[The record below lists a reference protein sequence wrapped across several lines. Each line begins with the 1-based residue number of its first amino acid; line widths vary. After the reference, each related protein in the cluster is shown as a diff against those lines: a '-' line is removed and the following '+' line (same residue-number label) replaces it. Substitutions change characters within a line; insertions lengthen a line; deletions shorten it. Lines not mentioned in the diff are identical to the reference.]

1 LASDANWIDRIKQ
14 KVTLAE
20 QSLLEADKAH
30 LAKQEAQATEFE
42 QQALGTMQELLHW
55 FDDDTKVSELTQDQ
69 LLEIWNLTLRNPS
82 FVSVRLPSELERW
95 PTGDRQAWESIW
107 RKIRSLP
114 N

>member
-1 LASDANWIDRIKQ
+1 M
-14 KVTLAE
+14 AE

-30 LAKQEAQATEFE
+30 LAKQEVQATEFE

-95 PTGDRQAWESIW
+95 PTEDRQAWESIW